1 MDTLKLNAYNTIKE
15 RIILCEY
22 PPNFMLNEERLKEEL
37 KISRTPIRDALSRL
51 EQESLIQILPRRGIM
66 VRGISPADVEQV
78 FEMRMLI
85 EPYALKKYGQT
96 MDRDILDELTTFFS
110 KKYEENNS
118 KLIFEKDDEFH
129 HLIVNASK
137 NSFLIEAYR
146 SAYIQNV
153 RLRIINGNLDKDR
166 LEKSQKEHREI
177 AKFCLKDNWEKA
189 AALLNEHLMISREIS
204 YNSIN
209 NLQVLLRR

>member
-1 MDTLKLNAYNTIKE
+1 MNTLKLQAYNIIKE

-22 PPNFMLNEERLKEEL
+22 PPNALLNEERLKEEL
-37 KISRTPIRDALSRL
+37 NISRTPIRDALSRL
-51 EQESLIQILPRRGIM
+51 EQESLIQILPKRGIT
-66 VRGISPADVEQV
+66 VKSISTDDVEHV

-85 EPYALKKYGQT
+85 EPYAIKKYGKA
-96 MDRDILDELTTFFS
+96 MDRDILGDLETFFK

-118 KLIFEKDDEFH
+118 KIIYERDDEFH

-137 NSFLIEAYR
+137 NTFLIEAYR
-146 SAYIQNV
+146 SVYIQNV
-153 RLRIINGNLDKDR
+153 RLRIINGNLGKDR
-166 LEKSQKEHREI
+166 LEKSQKEHLEI
-177 AKFCLKDNWEKA
+177 AKFCLKGNWDKA
-189 AALLNEHLMISREIS
+189 AILMNEHLMISREIS